1 MLETK
6 VPFVLF
12 NDKLTLKAGT
22 DVVLNLPNGDDR
34 SALQIETQLDGEL
47 QAPIEEGQRLG
58 TVTITRT
65 DTETPQELARIELTS
80 PRSYKRSALL
90 YGFHQFQLWVKAH
103 TVFFGLTV
111 LGLVLCLIL
120 IRDYRREQ
128 RRYKSAR
135 KKRKRRPHL

>member
-1 MLETK
+1 MIGLRC
-6 VPFVLF
+6 
-12 NDKLTLKAGT
+12 
-22 DVVLNLPNGDDR
+22 R
-34 SALQIETQLDGEL
+34 SKPQLDGEL

-120 IRDYRREQ
+120 IRDYRRN
-128 RRYKSAR
+128 SAATN
-135 KKRKRRPHL
+135 RPGRNASAVRICDSIMN

>member
-1 MLETK
+1 MTADQTILETK

-34 SALQIETQLDGEL
+34 SALQIETQLDGKL

-90 YGFHQFQLWVKAH
+90 YG
-103 TVFFGLTV
+103 
-111 LGLVLCLIL
+111 
-120 IRDYRREQ
+120 
-128 RRYKSAR
+128 
-135 KKRKRRPHL
+135 